1 MAHTP
6 GEPRVVGFQVG
17 QVRTPDEGE
26 GGWSPAG
33 GAQRR
38 GPLAPTRSGG
48 EEHHAA
54 AWAAVVQQRRRYN
67 ALRGPVADSHGKPP
81 DGARWILGNGLARS
95 SRGSLGRLAVF
106 GLLHERP

>member
-26 GGWSPAG
+26 GGWSAAG

-67 ALRGPVADSHGKPP
+67 ALRGPVVDSHGKPP
-81 DGARWILGNGLARS
+81 DGARWILGNGLDRWN
-95 SRGSLGRLAVF
+95 RGWRWRLGVLW
-106 GLLHERP
+106 LLNER